1 MFPVFLE
8 KKNGKKKKEK
18 IFPKT
23 GDLTE
28 DKKSGTLS
36 IPLLGRKQKKK
47 EKKSE
52 KGNIISG
59 AIMGVSQWNVPMFI
73 SVFHRN
79 VVMLM

>member
-47 EKKSE
+47 KKNQ
-52 KGNIISG
+52 KR
-59 AIMGVSQWNVPMFI
+59 VT
-73 SVFHRN
+73 
-79 VVMLM
+79 

>member
-18 IFPKT
+18 IFPKK

-47 EKKSE
+47 KKNQ
-52 KGNIISG
+52 KR
-59 AIMGVSQWNVPMFI
+59 VT
-73 SVFHRN
+73 
-79 VVMLM
+79 